1 MIGAQEDRVVIRRPI
16 HHIKPGP
23 ATDHIA
29 CGVTLPSLAA
39 LHRVVS
45 RPAPQAVRPET
56 TKDAI
61 ITFAAIGRVITVIA
75 EESIAA
81 RASTEDVVPRA
92 RIDRV
97 ITNIAPQ
104 LIITSP
110 AVDRV
115 IPSTAI
121 HDVVPAQRVDHVIT
135 RTSTDHI
142 RTRRSRQHVIT
153 TRARDRARLP
163 GGRHRSRC
171 HARHHHRR
179 QHQTNPHPPTPFHW
193 SPESSRNPNAATNHN
208 LHAPSRTDRRTL
220 THRDH
225 DRPERVFLLA
235 RALRE
240 SCGFPPISVWSSR
253 RGCCVRPGRPRLPM
267 GHHPAASLPPRTR
280 RPRPPGSPLLQH
292 PLPRD
297 RVVHAAR
304 DVLSPT
310 QHRVAAPGREIGSL
324 RWPQTPPDRPI
335 TKRPAP

>member
-61 ITFAAIGRVITVIA
+61 TTFAAIGRVITVIA

-81 RASTEDVVPRA
+81 RASTKDVVPRA

-115 IPSTAI
+115 TPSTAI

-142 RTRRSRQHVIT
+142 RTRRTRQHVIT

-163 GGRHRSRC
+163 RGRHRSRC

-193 SPESSRNPNAATNHN
+193 SPESSRNPNAATY
-208 LHAPSRTDRRTL
+208 
-220 THRDH
+220 THRHEPTGGPSPTVTTTAPNECFSWPEHFENRVVFRRSACGQAVEAAAFALVDPGYQWATIRQPRC
-225 DRPERVFLLA
+225 RPGPGGP
-235 RALRE
+235 ALRVPH
-240 SCGFPPISVWSSR
+240 SCSTHSPGTGSFTLLETSS
-253 RGCCVRPGRPRLPM
+253 
-267 GHHPAASLPPRTR
+267 
-280 RPRPPGSPLLQH
+280 
-292 PLPRD
+292 
-297 RVVHAAR
+297 
-304 DVLSPT
+304 
-310 QHRVAAPGREIGSL
+310 HR
-324 RWPQTPPDRPI
+324 Q
-335 TKRPAP
+335 